1 MVVLNENDRAYY
13 ESIGM
18 LERNMKIY
26 EQERIKL
33 GLPDNCTL
41 EELIEARNAA
51 AANKVDNKIEMI
63 ARKSEIDFA
72 RKVLQ
77 IPSTVT
83 DEEIDRMLNVRMER
97 LAAINGPINEENSQ
111 IDYREETEIRH
122 TR

>member
-51 AANKVDNKIEMI
+51 EANKVDNKIEMI

-97 LAAINGPINEENSQ
+97 LAAINGPINEEDPQ

>member
-97 LAAINGPINEENSQ
+97 LAAINGPISEENSQ